1 MHFKVESAFVNNQ
14 IADLF
19 LDSITIKR
27 ACLDQ
32 GVQPLINIG
41 DQVVEAIQQG
51 NKMMLCG
58 NGGSA
63 ADAQHLA
70 AEMLVR
76 LRSVNNREGIPAIAL
91 AQDVST
97 ITACGND
104 LGYEL
109 LYERMVTSLG
119 KQGDCLIGITTSG
132 NSDNV
137 IRAMA
142 AAKEMGVRVF
152 GFLGSGG
159 GEALSFCDEAFVV
172 PSDNTGRIQE
182 AHITAGH
189 ALMEYIED
197 RLIEFGYIN
206 LSKPGD

>member
-1 MHFKVESAFVNNQ
+1 MLKTDQ
-14 IADLF
+14 IKKIF
-19 LDSITIKR
+19 QQSIDVKQQCI
-27 ACLDQ
+27 DQ
-32 GVQPLINIG
+32 GFNSLIKMG
-41 DQVVEAIQQG
+41 DQIIESIQHN
-51 NKMMLCG
+51 NKLMFCG

-76 LRSVNNREGIPAIAL
+76 LRPNNNREGIPAIAL
-91 AQDVST
+91 AQDIST

-104 LGYEL
+104 FGYET

-119 KQGDCLIGITTSG
+119 QEGDCLIGITTSG
-132 NSDNV
+132 NSEN
-137 IRAMA
+137 ILRAMR
-142 AAKEMGVRVF
+142 AAKKMNIKVF

-159 GEALSFCDEAFVV
+159 GRALELCNESLVV

-182 AHITAGH
+182 SHITAGH

-197 RLIEFGYIN
+197 GLIESGH
-206 LSKPGD
+206 LHLQE

>member
-1 MHFKVESAFVNNQ
+1 MINKNIKSIFEESISVKK
-14 IADLF
+14 L
-19 LDSITIKR
+19 
-27 ACLDQ
+27 CL
-32 GVQPLINIG
+32 
-41 DQVVEAIQQG
+41 QQG
-51 NKMMLCG
+51 LECISIMGDEVCISIQNGGKIMLCG

-76 LRSVNNREGIPAIAL
+76 LRPMNNREGVAAIAL
-91 AQDVST
+91 AQDIST

-104 LGYEL
+104 FGFDK

-119 KQGDCLIGITTSG
+119 KKGDCLIGITTSG
-132 NSDNV
+132 NSENV
-137 IRAMA
+137 MLAMKA
-142 AAKEMGVRVF
+142 ARKIGIKVF

-159 GEALSFCDEAFVV
+159 GKALELCDEFFLV
-172 PSDNTGRIQE
+172 PSNDTGRIQE

-197 RLIEFGYIN
+197 QLIESSYLN
-206 LSKPGD
+206 LSAAL

>member
-1 MHFKVESAFVNNQ
+1 MINKNIKSIFEESISVKK
-14 IADLF
+14 L
-19 LDSITIKR
+19 
-27 ACLDQ
+27 CL
-32 GVQPLINIG
+32 
-41 DQVVEAIQQG
+41 QQG
-51 NKMMLCG
+51 LECISIMGDEVCISIQNGGKIMLCG

-76 LRSVNNREGIPAIAL
+76 LRPMNNREGVAAIAL
-91 AQDVST
+91 AQDIST

-104 LGYEL
+104 FGFDK

-119 KQGDCLIGITTSG
+119 KKGDCLIGITTSG
-132 NSDNV
+132 NSENV
-137 IRAMA
+137 MLAMKA
-142 AAKEMGVRVF
+142 ARKMGIKVF

-159 GEALSFCDEAFVV
+159 GKALELCDEFFLV
-172 PSDNTGRIQE
+172 PSNDTGRIQE

-197 RLIEFGYIN
+197 KLLESGHLN
-206 LSKPGD
+206 LQK

>member
-1 MHFKVESAFVNNQ
+1 MCSTFKK
-14 IADLF
+14 LF
-19 LDSITIKR
+19 IESITIKK
-27 ACLDQ
+27 ACIDQ
-32 GVQPLINIG
+32 GIQPLENMGNQIT
-41 DQVVEAIQQG
+41 ESIQNG
-51 NKMMLCG
+51 SKLMLCG

-76 LRSVNNREGIPAIAL
+76 LRPKNNREGIPAIAL
-91 AQDVST
+91 AQDTST

-104 LGYEL
+104 FGYDQ

-119 KQGDCLIGITTSG
+119 KEGDCLIGITTSG
-132 NSDNV
+132 NSKN
-137 IRAMA
+137 ILKAMKV
-142 AAKEMGVRVF
+142 AKYMNIKVF

-159 GEALSFCDEAFVV
+159 GEALQYCDEAFVV

-182 AHITAGH
+182 AHITGGH

-197 RLIEFGYIN
+197 RLIESGYIH
-206 LSKPGD
+206 LEGAAP